1 MAEKSCFSLKTK
13 MRRKMRMM
21 TKKTMMKKICLVEVG
36 QKIVIASLDSLRV
49 ALWWEAEVWCL
60 YSCVEPC

>member
-1 MAEKSCFSLKTK
+1 VAEKSCFSLKTK
-13 MRRKMRMM
+13 TRRKMMMRMM

-49 ALWWEAEVWCL
+49 A
-60 YSCVEPC
+60 

>member
-1 MAEKSCFSLKTK
+1 LTRQKRGSFVAEKSCFSLKTK
-13 MRRKMRMM
+13 TRRKMKMRMR

-49 ALWWEAEVWCL
+49 A
-60 YSCVEPC
+60 